1 MSVVEPASPHNSSEP
16 DAVQQDVGERSRR
29 YGLLDGAYQAVAQGG
44 GEQYLSAFALLLH
57 AGPFQL
63 GILSAL
69 PQLIGTVAQLASVKL
84 VRWFSDRKSLI
95 MTGTVG
101 QAVSWIPIILL
112 PVLLPRW
119 GPWLLIA
126 GAGLYFACNHFT
138 APLWTGFIA
147 DHLEEDERGAY
158 FARRAS
164 IIAAAS
170 FGALC
175 AAGAVLAFWQE
186 HAWSWVGFALIFS
199 MAGAARFCSAIALRP
214 IEDLHHTASGPGQG
228 GFRRFLAETS
238 RSFRHFLLFSSLMH
252 VAVLI
257 AGPFF
262 VLYMLRD
269 LHLSYLGYGSW
280 LAAGVLG
287 QLMTLQAWGRFGDRF
302 GNKALLSI
310 TGLSVP
316 FLPMLYLFST
326 NLGFMMGVNFLGGV
340 VWAGLSLGLQNY
352 VFDAVKP
359 EDRTKAVAVNN
370 TFNALGWCC
379 GALLGGCLVDV
390 LPSAIELSRLPMP
403 LASHLPLV
411 FLLSGLMRLAVAA
424 ALLGRFHEA
433 RAVERMPLTQLVFE
447 VPLVKTMAQLIGS
460 PLSRLNK

>member
-1 MSVVEPASPHNSSEP
+1 VSVVRPASSDNPAEGDTVP
-16 DAVQQDVGERSRR
+16 QDAGERSRR

-44 GEQYLSAFALLLH
+44 GEQYLSAFALLLQ

-69 PQLIGTVAQLASVKL
+69 PQLIGTMAQLASVKL
-84 VRWFSDRKSLI
+84 ARWFSDRKSLI
-95 MTGTVG
+95 LTGTVG
-101 QAVSWIPIILL
+101 QAVSWIPIILF
-112 PVLLPRW
+112 PVLLPHW
-119 GPWLLIA
+119 GPWLLIG

-138 APLWTGFIA
+138 APLWTSFIA

-170 FGALC
+170 FGSLC
-175 AAGAVLAFWQE
+175 AAGAVLAFSQR
-186 HAWSWVGFALIFS
+186 HAWSWAGFALIFS
-199 MAGAARFCSAIALRP
+199 LAGTARLCSAIALRS
-214 IEDLHHTASGPGQG
+214 IDDRHHAMSAPGHG

-252 VAVLI
+252 LAVLV

-287 QLMTLQAWGRFGDRF
+287 QLLTLHAWGRFGDRF
-302 GNKALLSI
+302 GNKALLCI
-310 TGLSVP
+310 TGLTVP

-359 EDRTKAVAVNN
+359 QDRAKAVAVNN
-370 TFNALGWCC
+370 TFNAVGWCC
-379 GALLGGCLVDV
+379 GALAGGWLVDL
-390 LPSAIELSRLPMP
+390 LPSAIELSRIPMP

-433 RAVERMPLTQLVFE
+433 RAVERMPLSQLVFE

-460 PLSRLNK
+460 PLSRLHK